1 MLQPAA
7 TLPTPLA
14 TTFKLIEKKKKKEKK
29 KHQKKYGVPTYS
41 RNIS

>member
-1 MLQPAA
+1 MVQPAA
-7 TLPTPLA
+7 KPPTPLA
-14 TTFKLIEKKKKKEKK
+14 TTFKLIEKKKKEKKK